1 MQGFWGPVW
10 SQIPNLIGALIIL
23 IVGWVVA
30 LIVSAVVRGVLRRT
44 KLGARVA
51 GWLGK
56 GAGPQAAQAE
66 GWVAKGVFYLIML
79 FVLVAFFQTLNLT
92 LITEPLNRL
101 LVQVFQYLPQV
112 LGALILLLIAWIVA
126 TALRFLVS
134 RAVTATKLEER
145 LGGPPAGEPGQRAS
159 MAQTLSTAVYWLVF
173 LIFLP
178 GIVGALG
185 LQGLLQPIQ
194 GMLDKLLAFLP
205 NLLGAALIFV
215 IGWFIARIVQRIV
228 SSVLVAIGTD
238 RLSERIGLSRAL
250 GEKQLSGLIA
260 LIVYVLILIPVL
272 IAGLNALAL
281 DAITRPASELLNKVL
296 AAFPNIF
303 AAILLL
309 VISYVVARLV
319 AGLVSSL
326 LAGVGFDALPA
337 RLGLAT
343 VPGEG
348 QSTPSA
354 MVGVVVLV
362 VIMLFAATEA
372 SGLLGFAALAVLISE
387 FTVFAGHVILG
398 LVIFALGLYLSSL
411 AAKAILSAGASQA
424 KLLALASR
432 VAILVLAGAMALRQM
447 GLANEIINLAFGL
460 LLGAIAVAL
469 ALAFGLGGREIAG
482 RELQSWL
489 DTTKSK
495 EG

>member
-1 MQGFWGPVW
+1 MQGIWGPVV
-10 SQIPNLIGALIIL
+10 SQIPNLIAALIIL
-23 IVGWVVA
+23 IVGWVIA
-30 LIVSAVVRGVLRRT
+30 LIVSGVVRGVLRRT

-56 GAGPQAAQAE
+56 GEGSQAAQAE
-66 GWVAKGVFYLIML
+66 EWVAKGVFYLIMI

-112 LGALILLLIAWIVA
+112 LGALILALIAWGVA
-126 TALRFLVS
+126 TLLRFLVS
-134 RAVTATKLEER
+134 RVVTATKLEQR
-145 LGGPPAGEPGQRAS
+145 LGGQAAAEPGQQRAS
-159 MAQTLSTAVYWLVF
+159 LAQTLGTAVYWLVF
-173 LIFLP
+173 LFFLP

-194 GMLDKLLAFLP
+194 SMLDKLMAFLP

-228 SSVLVAIGTD
+228 TSVLAAIGTD
-238 RLSERIGLSRAL
+238 RLSERIGLARVL
-250 GEKQLSGLIA
+250 GTKTLSGLIG

-281 DAITRPASELLNKVL
+281 DAVTQPASDLLNKVL

-303 AAILLL
+303 AAALLL
-309 VISYVVARLV
+309 VISYVIAHLV

-326 LAGVGFDALPA
+326 LAGLGFDGLPA
-337 RLGLAT
+337 RLGLAAGT
-343 VPGEG
+343 KEG
-348 QSTPSA
+348 QTAPSA
-354 MVGVVVLV
+354 VVGVIVLV
-362 VIMLFAATEA
+362 AIMLFAATEA
-372 SGLLGFAALAVLISE
+372 SQLLGFAALAVLITE
-387 FTVFAGHVILG
+387 FTVFASHVILG
-398 LVIFALGLYLSSL
+398 LIIFALGLYLSSL
-411 AAKAILSAGASQA
+411 AAKAILATGASQA
-424 KLLALASR
+424 RLLALASR
-432 VAILVLAGAMALRQM
+432 GAILVLAGAMALRQM

-482 RELQSWL
+482 RELQNWL
-489 DTTKSK
+489 NTKSK
-495 EG
+495 EQ